1 LISIRFMMHFLFR
14 VPGADRL
21 AANMLRGLSARVIP
35 Y

>member
-1 LISIRFMMHFLFR
+1 MMHFLLC
-14 VPGADRL
+14 VPGADGL